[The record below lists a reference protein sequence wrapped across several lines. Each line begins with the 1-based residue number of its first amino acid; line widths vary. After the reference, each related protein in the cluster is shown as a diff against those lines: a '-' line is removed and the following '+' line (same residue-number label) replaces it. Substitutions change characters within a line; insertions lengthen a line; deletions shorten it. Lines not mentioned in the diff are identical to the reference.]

1 MTRRRESQ
9 RRVSSQGSGEMIRM
23 QPKLELEET
32 TDREKEYLNL
42 LQRTQV
48 DFINYRHRVEREREE
63 QAKFAKA
70 NLILK
75 LLPILD
81 DFNRAQEAMPPQIAE
96 ADWARGIELIRKK
109 LMAVLEEEGISK
121 IEAEGKDFDPR
132 EHEALSYEE
141 SDKYEEGK
149 VKTVFSDGYRL
160 NGRVIRPA
168 QVAVSRGKII
178 RARISPER
186 RKQERRKSWQRY

>member
-1 MTRRRESQ
+1 
-9 RRVSSQGSGEMIRM
+9 M

-32 TDREKEYLNL
+32 TDREKEYLDL
-42 LQRTQV
+42 LQRTQA

-70 NLILK
+70 DLVLK

-81 DFNRAQEAMPPQIAE
+81 DFNRAQQAMPPEIAG
-96 ADWARGIELIRKK
+96 ADWARGIELIKKK
-109 LMAVLEEEGISK
+109 LMAVLEEEGVSK
-121 IEAEGKDFDPR
+121 IEAEGEDFDPR

-141 SDKYEEGK
+141 SDKYDEGK

-168 QVAVSRGKII
+168 QVAVSKGKNNKVENI
-178 RARISPER
+178 ARE
-186 RKQERRKSWQRY
+186 RKQERRTLWQRFWE

>member
-1 MTRRRESQ
+1 
-9 RRVSSQGSGEMIRM
+9 M

-32 TDREKEYLNL
+32 TDREKEYLDL
-42 LQRTQV
+42 LQRTQA

-70 NLILK
+70 DLVLK

-81 DFNRAQEAMPPQIAE
+81 DFNRAQQAMPPQIAE
-96 ADWARGIELIRKK
+96 ADWARGIELIKK
-109 LMAVLEEEGISK
+109 NLMAALEEEGVSK
-121 IEAEGKDFDPR
+121 IEAEGEDFDPR

-141 SDKYEEGK
+141 SEKYEEGK

-168 QVAVSRGKII
+168 QVAVSKGKVI
-178 RARISPER
+178 RARIAPER